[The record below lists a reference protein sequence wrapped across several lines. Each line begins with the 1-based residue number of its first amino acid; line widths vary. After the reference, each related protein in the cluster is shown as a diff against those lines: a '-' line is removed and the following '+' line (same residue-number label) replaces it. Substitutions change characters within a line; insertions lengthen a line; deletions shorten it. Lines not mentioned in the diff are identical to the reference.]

1 MGERKSKDSE
11 ATSEYELS
19 ARLESVV
26 TTYPRQGMSSWPTT
40 KLSPLKVIRELFR
53 PSRMKWLPAH
63 QDKSFGTLSFPEV
76 GQ

>member
-11 ATSEYELS
+11 AMSEYELS

-26 TTYPRQGMSSWPTT
+26 TMYPRQGMSSWPTT

-53 PSRMKWLPAH
+53 PSRMKRLPAH
-63 QDKSFGTLSFPEV
+63 QDKSFGTLSFPGV
-76 GQ
+76 G